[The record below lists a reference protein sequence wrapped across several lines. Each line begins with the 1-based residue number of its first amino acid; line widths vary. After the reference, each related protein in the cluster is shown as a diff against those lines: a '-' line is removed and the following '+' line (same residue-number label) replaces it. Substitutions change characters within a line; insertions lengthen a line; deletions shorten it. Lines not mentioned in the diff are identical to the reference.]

1 MSMSEIKREARLALH
16 AEMAE
21 PCTYEDRGTPVTPS
35 AEQSAGG
42 LSLSVRYKS
51 KLKAA
56 SAEADGVSILENI
69 ESVIFSSEQ
78 LAALELEPM
87 NGAIIRLPGY
97 GLAFELD
104 QQMDGDGPINIY
116 WTVVRAL

>member
-1 MSMSEIKREARLALH
+1 MSMSEIKREARLAMH

-21 PCTYEDRGTPVTPS
+21 PCTYEDRGTPITPTV
-35 AEQSAGG
+35 EQSAVG
-42 LSLSVRYKS
+42 LSLSVRYKT

-69 ESVIFSSEQ
+69 ESIIFSSEQ
-78 LAALELEPM
+78 LTALGLEPVH
-87 NGAIIRLPGY
+87 GAIITLPGY

-104 QQMDGDGPINIY
+104 QPMDSDGPINVY